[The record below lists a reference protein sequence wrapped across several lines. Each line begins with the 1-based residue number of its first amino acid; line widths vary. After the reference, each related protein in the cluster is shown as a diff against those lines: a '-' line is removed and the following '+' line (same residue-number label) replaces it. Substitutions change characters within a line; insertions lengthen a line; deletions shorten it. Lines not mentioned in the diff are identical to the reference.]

1 MMYSLLFVIFFI
13 PLLFLR
19 LKRYGKKNITHK
31 KAIYACNHR
40 SNMDPI
46 ALAFASRTKL
56 IFLAKKELLKSK
68 FSKFI
73 LLKWFKVI
81 PVDREIADIGAVK
94 QCLNVLKNGKCLG
107 VFPEGTR
114 RNNVSEEDHLALK
127 NGTCMFAIKTQT
139 PIIPTYIAKVPR
151 FFRKNA
157 IVFGAPFELS
167 EFYGQR
173 LTKDVLDNAGK
184 ILAMKMEE
192 VRTTY
197 LTNYYQKRFK
207 KEAKVLKKD
216 DICF

>member
-1 MMYSLLFVIFFI
+1 MFIIFYI

-19 LKRYGKKNITHK
+19 LKRYGKKNIRHQ

-56 IFLAKKELLKSK
+56 RFLAKKELLQSRFAK
-68 FSKFI
+68 FV

-81 PVDREIADIGAVK
+81 PVDRQVADINAVK
-94 QCLNVLKNGKCLG
+94 QSIAVLKKGKCLG

-114 RNNVSEEDHLALK
+114 KNITESDHLALK

-139 PIIPTYIAKVPR
+139 PIIPTYIARTPR
-151 FFRKNA
+151 FFKKNA
-157 IVFGAPFELS
+157 VIFGEPFELK
-167 EFYGQR
+167 EFYGQK
-173 LTKDVLDNAGK
+173 LTKEVLNEAGN
-184 ILAMKMEE
+184 ILAEKMEE
-192 VRTTY
+192 VRMLY
-197 LTNYYQKRFK
+197 LTFYYRNRFK
-207 KEAKVLKKD
+207 KETKKLKKT